1 MREMKLYRSLLLFT
15 LLLPTTAYAKS
26 RNYNDLVLK
35 AVNEMPM
42 GGKYSRNQLADDA
55 TLRSVSVQEGELQ
68 FHIDSKTPSFCT
80 GATYVVFL
88 KVIAQLQKE
97 ENLGLTEEML
107 RALLIT
113 GQPDGTD
120 AWGRWNSNGPGSA
133 RLFKEL
139 GLGRNF
145 VSFKEAR
152 PGDFLKI
159 FFRDKIGK
167 FERGHTV
174 VYLGTHLEK
183 GKEMVRYFSSN
194 TPIGYSIKS
203 SPMENIKIA
212 VFSRL
217 ENPEGLKNILEMPR
231 ADEYLASMLKIDA
244 SYTEMLD
251 KIGIRYRRSRR

>member
-1 MREMKLYRSLLLFT
+1 MRLQSLLLSILF
-15 LLLPTTAYAKS
+15 LPTTAYAKPI
-26 RNYNDLVLK
+26 NYNELVLK
-35 AVNEMPM
+35 AVSEMPQ

-55 TLRSVSVQEGELQ
+55 TLRSVSLLEGELQ
-68 FHIDSKTPSFCT
+68 FHIDAKTPSFCT
-80 GATYVVFL
+80 GATYLVFL

-97 ENLGLTEEML
+97 ANLGLTEDML

-133 RLFKEL
+133 RLFRDL

-145 VSFKEAR
+145 VGFRNAR

-159 FFRDKIGK
+159 FFREKIGK

-174 VYLGTHLEK
+174 VYLGTHWEN

-203 SPMENIKIA
+203 SPMENVKIA

-217 ENPEGLKNILEMPR
+217 ENPEGLKKILEMPR
-231 ADEYLASMLKIDA
+231 VDEYLASMLTVDA
-244 SYTEMLD
+244 SYSEMLN
-251 KIGIRYRRSRR
+251 KIGIVRRRSRR